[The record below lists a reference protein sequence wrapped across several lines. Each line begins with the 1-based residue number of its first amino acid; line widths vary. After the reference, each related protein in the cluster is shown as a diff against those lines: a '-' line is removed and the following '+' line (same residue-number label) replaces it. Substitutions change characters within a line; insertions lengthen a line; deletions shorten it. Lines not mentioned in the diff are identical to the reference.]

1 MAVVTSNTIQPASG
15 QALTIK
21 DEGGTASITVATNG
35 EATFAENIKITAN
48 KGINF
53 SAYATSGNPSSNL
66 LNDYEEGTW
75 TVTNTND
82 GGGSVFSSQ
91 TAHYTK
97 IGNIVHIQAVFVC
110 NATTSTSFG
119 GLPFTIKNDNASRA
133 LGFVP
138 FQSATSTGGYFFGIF
153 GDDNTKTFHFQEP
166 TARYFTSGNEL
177 YLAGKYT
184 TDE

>member
-1 MAVVTSNTIQPASG
+1 MTVVTSNTIQPASG

-53 SAYATSGNPSSNL
+53 SAYADGTSNPSSNL

-75 TVTNTND
+75 TVTNTN
-82 GGGSVFSSQ
+82 GSVFSSQ

-97 IGNIVHIQAVFVC
+97 IGNIVHIQAVFVVS
-110 NATTSTSFG
+110 ATTSTSFG

-153 GDDNTKTFHFQEP
+153 GDENTKTFHFQEP
-166 TARYFTSGNEL
+166 TARYFTSGEL